1 MIPFFSRV
9 HLNPGTV
16 FSASKPRKRSRR
28 TSFSPAWALA
38 RQNWLSCKPS
48 GPVVF
53 ARRIAALPNL
63 LWLRRIRLLS
73 AFFCAL
79 SWYSDSSVP
88 VRAEVQQSP
97 AETDLNCAHCAATE
111 IDRLVTLLADGI
123 LRDLVCRLSFEQYT
137 PRSLSMALRLPE
149 DEIMRRVATLRGWG
163 LVRTTTNGSSANVIG
178 AVPGEGQATL
188 RRWTAKYCQLAG
200 SCPMDDHFSTVA
212 ANYNDLRT
220 TDIAPIRY
228 IQTLLAGHH
237 PLNAA
242 DIGCGS
248 GRYSLLLLQQFP
260 DLKLTC
266 GDVNREML
274 NEAERYLKRNGQTG
288 FSVKQTDAS
297 RLPFQAGSLDCVLT
311 FNAFHHFD
319 PEGFLNSA
327 RDALREGG
335 MLFIYTRL
343 KSQNAQSVWGRYF
356 PGFQEKEARL
366 TDREHIE
373 RWSHCM
379 PGLSMVKVRT
389 FGYKRDES
397 LETLLHQARTTIRH
411 SASIAK
417 PS

>member
-1 MIPFFSRV
+1 
-9 HLNPGTV
+9 
-16 FSASKPRKRSRR
+16 
-28 TSFSPAWALA
+28 
-38 RQNWLSCKPS
+38 
-48 GPVVF
+48 
-53 ARRIAALPNL
+53 
-63 LWLRRIRLLS
+63 
-73 AFFCAL
+73 
-79 SWYSDSSVP
+79 
-88 VRAEVQQSP
+88 
-97 AETDLNCAHCAATE
+97 
-111 IDRLVTLLADGI
+111 
-123 LRDLVCRLSFEQYT
+123 
-137 PRSLSMALRLPE
+137 
-149 DEIMRRVATLRGWG
+149 
-163 LVRTTTNGSSANVIG
+163 
-178 AVPGEGQATL
+178 
-188 RRWTAKYCQLAG
+188 
-200 SCPMDDHFSTVA
+200 MDDHFSTVA

-356 PGFQEKEARL
+356 PGFREKEARL

-379 PGLSMVKVRT
+379 PGLSMVKVRA
-389 FGYKRDES
+389 FGYQRDES
-397 LETLLHQARTTIRH
+397 LETLLHQARNHHYSTFSLYSQTELTDALNKFESRIRRNFSDLAH
-411 SASIAK
+411 VKWVDENVMLVFQRAGDSVER
-417 PS
+417 